1 VAVGPTGSIFVS
13 DSNSR
18 QVLKLPAGSSRQSAL
33 PFSGLRSPQ
42 GVAVDRE
49 GSVYVA
55 DAMGARVVKLRKA

>member
-1 VAVGPTGSIFVS
+1 
-13 DSNSR
+13 
-18 QVLKLPAGSSRQSAL
+18 VLKLPAGSSRQSAL